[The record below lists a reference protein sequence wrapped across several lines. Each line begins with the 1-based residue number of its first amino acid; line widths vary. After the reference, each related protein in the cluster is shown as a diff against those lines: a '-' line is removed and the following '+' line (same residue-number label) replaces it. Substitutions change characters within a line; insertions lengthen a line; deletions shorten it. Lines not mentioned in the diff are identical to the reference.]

1 MDRSPLHGRP
11 LLDTRL
17 DMALY
22 VDRPAAQGALARAAT
37 QGLNVLVEGPRGSG
51 RTTLLRA
58 MLFAARAGDTGER
71 PVYVRAATAGT
82 PAELL
87 QLVADALVAGGAR
100 DRADVDGLAEVDGR
114 AEVDG
119 LATLDGLADLD
130 GLDAVAALGSPATG
144 LLSDGR
150 RHTVYLDDVDS
161 RVGNQLFGVLRD
173 EVWALPIRWVVAATD
188 DDAAVLLRPPADA
201 FFEARVALAPL
212 TREEAQELLARRLG
226 HAVTLPDT
234 PQRWTPREAVD
245 LARLA
250 PADWDEEV
258 AARARR
264 DEQVALLGRPATM
277 LVAALEELGPVSPS
291 DDRLLDRMGWTSS
304 RASQVLRQLLA
315 VGVVA
320 YREVRGDRPGRP
332 ARLYELSPLRG

>member
-17 DMALY
+17 DMTLY
-22 VDRPAAQGALARAAT
+22 VDRPAAQDALARAAA

-87 QLVADALVAGGAR
+87 QLVADALVAGDAR
-100 DRADVDGLAEVDGR
+100 NRADLDG
-114 AEVDG
+114 
-119 LATLDGLADLD
+119 LDGLAGLDALDELD
-130 GLDAVAALGSPATG
+130 GLDAVAALGSRATG
-144 LLSDGR
+144 LLSGGR

-212 TREEAQELLARRLG
+212 TRDEAADLVARRLG

-234 PQRWTPREAVD
+234 PERWTPREAMD

-277 LVAALEELGPVSPS
+277 LVTALEELGPVSPS
-291 DDRLLDRMGWTSS
+291 DERLLDRMGWTSS

-332 ARLYELSPLRG
+332 ARLYELTPLRG